1 LPFVKE
7 KFSSLGLLWPFRYL
21 RSGRRVGSSHL
32 ASKQILLEIQNTKK
46 KEMTRQKNVFLGAS
60 GSFKTI

>member
-1 LPFVKE
+1 VAFN
-7 KFSSLGLLWPFRYL
+7 YL